1 MSEAVRVPGQHR
13 SERRRATPGDGDA
26 SPAERAAH
34 APPPV
39 QAPVSGRLPF
49 SYVVRQLVAD
59 KWLSRSDSERVLAIA
74 DRERLGHPIA
84 VLAEMNF
91 RTPDAQRRLLDLEVL
106 TQWLAEKAKLPYQH
120 IDPLRV
126 DFTRVVDVMSSA
138 YATGYSILPIAVKT
152 TELVI
157 ATCEPFLDEWVREI
171 EQISKKTVQ
180 RVVANPVDIAR
191 YTTEFYKLAQQ
202 VKGASKAGTANP
214 LSNFEQLV
222 ELGSKVEANDAHV
235 IHIVDWILQYAFDQ
249 RASDIHMEPKRD
261 QGVVRFRIDGVLHQV
276 YQVPPGVMH
285 AMTSRIKLLGRMDVV
300 ERRRPQDGRIKT
312 RAGGVGGR
320 EVEIRLS
327 TLPTAFGEKLV
338 MRIFDPE
345 VVVRSYA
352 ELGFSDGEAQ
362 TWSDLIRRPA
372 GIVLVTGPTGSGKT
386 TTLYSTLKQL
396 ATDEVNVST
405 VEDPIE
411 MVDASLNQMQV
422 QPGIE
427 LGFADGLRALMR
439 QDPDVIM
446 VGEIRDRE
454 TADMAVQAALT
465 GHLVF
470 STLHTNDAA
479 SSVARLVELGVPR
492 YLVNATL
499 IGVLAQRLVRTLCT
513 NCKAPQ
519 DGPDEA
525 LWRELVA
532 PWRSSPPRTIYRPV
546 GCLECRRTGY
556 LGRTGLVEL
565 LVVTDA
571 VRLLIGRGS
580 ELQELR
586 EQAAR
591 DGLRSLRVSG
601 AEKVVLGLTTIDEV
615 LRAAPP
621 FAD

>member
-1 MSEAVRVPGQHR
+1 MSDAARVPAQQR
-13 SERRRATPGDGDA
+13 SRRATPPEGAA
-26 SPAERAAH
+26 SAPAERAAQSRQ
-34 APPPV
+34 PV
-39 QAPVSGRLPF
+39 QAPISGRLPLA
-49 SYVVRQLVAD
+49 YVVRQLVAD
-59 KWLSRSDSERVLAIA
+59 RWLSQSDSERVFAIG
-74 DRERLGHPIA
+74 DRDRLGHPIA

-91 RTPDAQRRLLDLEVL
+91 RTPDAQRRLLDLESL
-106 TQWLAEKAKLPYQH
+106 TQWLAEKVKLPYQH

-152 TELVI
+152 TEIVV
-157 ATCEPFLDEWVREI
+157 ATCEPFLDDWVREI

-202 VKGASKAGTANP
+202 VKGATKAGTTNL

-285 AMTSRIKLLGRMDVV
+285 AMVSRIKLLGRMDVV
-300 ERRRPQDGRIKT
+300 ERRRPLDGRIKT
-312 RAGGVGGR
+312 RAGGAGGR

-352 ELGFSDGEAQ
+352 ELGFSDAEAKI
-362 TWSDLIRRPA
+362 WSELIRRPS

-396 ATDEVNVST
+396 ATDEVNVCT

-422 QPGIE
+422 QPGID
-427 LGFADGLRALMR
+427 LTFADGLRALMR

-454 TADMAVQAALT
+454 TADMAVQSALT

-479 SSVARLVELGVPR
+479 SSVARMVELGVPR

-499 IGVLAQRLVRTLCT
+499 IGVLPQRLVRTLCPS
-513 NCKAPQ
+513 CKAPQ
-519 DGPDEA
+519 DGPDQA

-532 PWRSSPPRTIYRPV
+532 PWRSAPPRTIYGPV

-565 LVVTDA
+565 LVVTDPI
-571 VRLLIGRGS
+571 RLLVARGA

-621 FAD
+621 FTN